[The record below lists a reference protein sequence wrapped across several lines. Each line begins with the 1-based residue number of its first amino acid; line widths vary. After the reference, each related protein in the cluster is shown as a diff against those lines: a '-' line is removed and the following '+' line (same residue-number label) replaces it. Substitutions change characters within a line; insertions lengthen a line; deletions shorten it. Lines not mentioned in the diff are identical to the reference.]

1 MKRALISGG
10 GIAGLTSAYWL
21 QKFGW
26 KVLIVEKAPKL
37 RTEGYMIYSF
47 GNGRIIAERMGLTP
61 EISNIKYSIETIQFV
76 NSQDQPYFTVPIKRI
91 KKAFNGKYNFVLR
104 SDLENILS
112 KAAFESGVEVRY
124 GTVIKQLHEKND
136 SIAAKFNDGT
146 TSEFDIVIGA
156 DGVHSNVRAI
166 VFGEKERFSH
176 NLGYMVCAFRAPKK
190 QEIDHSFKIYQ
201 EPGRQA
207 GFYPL
212 SNDFMDAVFMF
223 RYKNSK
229 NILTTEKKKILLD
242 VYKNSGWIVK
252 EVLENTPEEK
262 FAFFDN
268 VEQIRMP
275 KWSNGRV
282 VLVGDACACLS
293 LMAGQGASMAM
304 LGAYVL
310 AKELNKHGP
319 NYNSVFSAYES
330 YLKPDIE
337 KRQKQAEKM
346 GEKFVPSS
354 KLSLLYNQLLT
365 RIAFNRIFINRTTK
379 SLIGKILVKPD

>member
-1 MKRALISGG
+1 MFNQTAQYAVL
-10 GIAGLTSAYWL
+10 ATS
-21 QKFGW
+21 
-26 KVLIVEKAPKL
+26 
-37 RTEGYMIYSF
+37 R
-47 GNGRIIAERMGLTP
+47 
-61 EISNIKYSIETIQFV
+61 
-76 NSQDQPYFTVPIKRI
+76 
-91 KKAFNGKYNFVLR
+91 
-104 SDLENILS
+104 ILS
-112 KAAFESGVEVRY
+112 
-124 GTVIKQLHEKND
+124 
-136 SIAAKFNDGT
+136 
-146 TSEFDIVIGA
+146 
-156 DGVHSNVRAI
+156 
-166 VFGEKERFSH
+166 
-176 NLGYMVCAFRAPKK
+176 
-190 QEIDHSFKIYQ
+190 SF
-201 EPGRQA
+201 
-207 GFYPL
+207 
-212 SNDFMDAVFMF
+212 
-223 RYKNSK
+223 
-229 NILTTEKKKILLD
+229 
-242 VYKNSGWIVK
+242 
-252 EVLENTPEEK
+252 EK
-262 FAFFDN
+262 FAFFDK

-304 LGAYVL
+304 LGGYVL